1 MSYLLCQNNWMCY
14 NYSLSYQRKNHTSS
28 SDSNL
33 QWISNCHGMGR
44 LGGSSKA
51 APKQD
56 IAFMIHKSCFCVL
69 GMYFTYRKSTM
80 CSDCSSMQGSGV
92 HLSHL
97 LNVLLY
103 IYHVIVLWGSDSSR
117 VSSPSEYG
125 QGIEQ
130 MYQMNALVVG
140 YTEPLNLAEIC
151 NLYSCAK
158 SNRIS
163 KD

>member
-1 MSYLLCQNNWMCY
+1 MEFPPQPSVIARFLPFALFFHNTGCCPICCA
-14 NYSLSYQRKNHTSS
+14 KTTGCVIITACHITEKTHTSS

-33 QWISNCHGMGR
+33 QWISNCCGMGR
-44 LGGSSKA
+44 QLLAGSSKA

-56 IAFMIHKSCFCVL
+56 VAFMIHKSCSCVL

-103 IYHVIVLWGSDSSR
+103 TMSLFCGAVIL
-117 VSSPSEYG
+117 
-125 QGIEQ
+125 
-130 MYQMNALVVG
+130 
-140 YTEPLNLAEIC
+140 
-151 NLYSCAK
+151 
-158 SNRIS
+158 
-163 KD
+163 